1 MRSQRDAQLVRYLA
15 DIERKEAMMA
25 KMNANDNDNES
36 KTDVYDSKTD
46 DNNNNNNNTERKER
60 KERSSRK

>member
-1 MRSQRDAQLVRYLA
+1 MRSQRDAHLVRYLA

-25 KMNANDNDNES
+25 KMNANDNES

-46 DNNNNNNNTERKER
+46 DNTNTERKER